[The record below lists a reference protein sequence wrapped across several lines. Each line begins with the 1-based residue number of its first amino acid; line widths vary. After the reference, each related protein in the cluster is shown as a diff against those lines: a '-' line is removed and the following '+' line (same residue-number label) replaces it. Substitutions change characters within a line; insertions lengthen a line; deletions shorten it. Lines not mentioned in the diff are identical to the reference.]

1 MIPYRRIVLALF
13 ISACLLAFAQAKP
26 LTIPV
31 KVVVLTMFEV
41 GADTGDQPGGLPEWV
56 ERDHLDRIYPL
67 AAGHH
72 AVCMNNA
79 GEMAVLTGQ
88 VPRTPPEPSWL
99 SASTCASTCPM
110 PAGSSPVS
118 PDRISLGSAAWAH
131 WVVDGNLSYEI
142 DARETPQDSI
152 TGYLPLPKSRPF
164 EDPAAALAGQVL
176 TLNETLAAWAFRL
189 TRSTPLADSE
199 HLKEIRSN
207 FDGAAA
213 APPPLVTMGM
223 NCPPR
228 AAGTASSSTPGPPS
242 GCPASPAARVS
253 LSQQP

>member
-1 MIPYRRIVLALF
+1 MALSLDMRFDLPHACWIVAG
-13 ISACLLAFAQAKP
+13 IA
-26 LTIPV
+26 
-31 KVVVLTMFEV
+31 
-41 GADTGDQPGGLPEWV
+41 GG
-56 ERDHLDRIYPL
+56 
-67 AAGHH
+67 
-72 AVCMNNA
+72 
-79 GEMAVLTGQ
+79 
-88 VPRTPPEPSWL
+88 
-99 SASTCASTCPM
+99 
-110 PAGSSPVS
+110 S

-142 DARETPQDSI
+142 DACETPQDWI
-152 TGYLPLPKSRPF
+152 TGYLPLPKFGPS

-176 TLNETLAAWAFRL
+176 TRNETLAAWAFPL

-199 HLKEIRSN
+199 HLKEILSN

-228 AAGTASSSTPGPPS
+228 ATGAASSSTPGPS
-242 GCPASPAARVS
+242 GGCPASPAASVS